1 MNRCCDYGCD
11 QSPDCPA
18 RIEPVMECHVA
29 CTPAPRRPQ
38 PFAPGVIDGPYPN
51 DRQTRVLQRW
61 ALLTAILALLG
72 FVAGYLS

>member
-1 MNRCCDYGCD
+1 MKRATCAGPGVCQNRAQRCAGC
-11 QSPDCPA
+11 
-18 RIEPVMECHVA
+18 
-29 CTPAPRRPQ
+29 Q

-61 ALLTAILALLG
+61 ALLTAILALVA